1 MVHFL
6 GIASLL
12 LFFQIALAVADSVPR
27 KYKGNVVG
35 RWSCASD
42 ETRCTNYTCCDP
54 LSHCCNDSKGTCC
67 DNNHDCVFYKLGDD
81 ATCVLKTK

>member
-1 MVHFL
+1 MGAIPPTGLPLIVKMVHFL

-42 ETRCTNYTCCDP
+42 ESESYNIQLNS
-54 LSHCCNDSKGTCC
+54 LSYSP
-67 DNNHDCVFYKLGDD
+67 Y
-81 ATCVLKTK
+81 A